1 MHTRVVHIQF
11 VLKPSQLTANESG
24 IVLSTC
30 DILQQYVY
38 VAQSCHQLSYML
50 EAWADSD
57 MQCKVL
63 SVLSEV

>member
-1 MHTRVVHIQF
+1 MYV
-11 VLKPSQLTANESG
+11 
-24 IVLSTC
+24 
-30 DILQQYVY
+30 LQQYVY
-38 VAQSCHQLSYML
+38 VAQSCHDHQLSYML